1 MACIEGEINHKHLTK
16 EMIKSPEIEEY
27 PCFVNLK
34 KRTETNKIVV
44 HCSATTNSAK
54 IDRRAIDQIHRS
66 QGWLTIGYHFLIKK
80 DGTIQR
86 GRPIDTVGSH
96 VKGHNSDSIGICLVG
111 GINSKGESCNNFT
124 HEQFVALSSLIDY
137 LLSVYRDCEVLGH
150 RDFKG
155 VSKDCP
161 CFDVKSWYK
170 YPKYIE
176 YDGSEPKYSMSVA
189 DFTKINGQGPYEIG
203 EVLRVG

>member
-1 MACIEGEINHKHLTK
+1 
-16 EMIKSPEIEEY
+16 MIKSPEIEEF
-27 PCFVNLK
+27 PCFIQLK

-44 HCSATTNSAK
+44 HCSATRPLCS
-54 IDRRAIDQIHRS
+54 IDRRSIDQMHRNK
-66 QGWLTIGYHFLIKK
+66 GWLCVGYHFIIKT

-86 GRPIDTVGSH
+86 GRPIDAVGSH
-96 VKGHNSDSIGICLVG
+96 VKCHNSDSIGICLIG
-111 GINSKGESCNNFT
+111 GVDVHGKSKDNFT
-124 HEQFVALSSLIDY
+124 DKQYAALKELLDY

-161 CFDVKSWYK
+161 CFDVKNWYK
-170 YPKYIE
+170 YPVYVE
-176 YDGSEPKYSMSVA
+176 YDGSCPKHSISEA
-189 DFTKINGQGPYEIG
+189 DFIRINGEGPYKVG